1 MRLTLVECNR
11 RPGRQQ
17 CEGMLFIT
25 KTEDDYLYAWCPIC
39 QEESL
44 TISGWQDTLYADGPP
59 DPIPPLPDKD
69 PAVLN

>member
-1 MRLTLVECNR
+1 
-11 RPGRQQ
+11 
-17 CEGMLFIT
+17 MLFIT